1 MSGRLAELAQRRE
14 ELQRRAAAQ
23 RDELGEYVG
32 EIETRGAGVD
42 RGYTRIQGLL
52 RKPVTL
58 AGGAALLFFLG
69 PRRVVSLAGRAAIL
83 VSIARRLIRR
93 VL

>member
-1 MSGRLAELAQRRE
+1 MSRRLAELAQRRQ

-23 RDELGEYVG
+23 REELGEYVG
-32 EIETRGAGVD
+32 EIVTRCAGVD
-42 RGYTRIQGLL
+42 RGYARIQGLL
-52 RKPVTL
+52 RRPAAL

-69 PRRVVSLAGRAAIL
+69 PRRVVSLAGRAAFL

>member
-1 MSGRLAELAQRRE
+1 MSARLAELAHRRE

-23 RDELGEYVG
+23 RNELGEYVA
-32 EIETRGAGVD
+32 EIETRCAGVD
-42 RGYTRIQGLL
+42 RGYTRLQGLL
-52 RKPVTL
+52 RRPAAL
-58 AGGAALLFFLG
+58 AGSAALLFFLG